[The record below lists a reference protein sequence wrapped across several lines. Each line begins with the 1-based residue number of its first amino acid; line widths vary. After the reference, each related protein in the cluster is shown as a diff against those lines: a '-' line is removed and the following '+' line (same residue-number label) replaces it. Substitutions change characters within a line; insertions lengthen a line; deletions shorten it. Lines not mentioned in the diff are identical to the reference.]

1 MTRGSARHGVA
12 LASAGLV
19 FALLPSGGAG
29 ADVQDTGVPPRTRAA
44 SAARTVTLVTGDR
57 VTVTELGGGKRTVTV
72 ERAKGATGAVRTQTA
87 NGALTV
93 VPDEALPYLRAGTL
107 DRRLFDVGELIRQG
121 LADRETDALPL
132 IVTYKKGAR
141 VVTPRG
147 AERTRALP
155 SVRGAA
161 VTADKGRTFWQA
173 LTRQD
178 GTDADGT
185 DAHGTG
191 MGAIGKVWLDG
202 RVRAEMAES
211 NAQIG
216 TPEAWEAGLTGKGVT
231 VAVLDTGADVGHP
244 DLAGRVSVTKSFIEG
259 EEVADRNGHGTHV
272 TSTVGGSGAASDGKE
287 KGVAPGATLA
297 VGKVLGDQGSGSESQ
312 IIAGMEWAARD
323 VGATVVSMSL
333 GTTEPSDG
341 TDPMAQ
347 AVETLTAETGALF
360 VVAAGNTGAPSSIG
374 SPGAADSALTVGAV
388 DSADLAAYFTSAG
401 PRHGD
406 NALKPD
412 LSAPGVDILAARSRL
427 SAGSGDYTVL
437 SGTSMATPH
446 VAGVAALL
454 AERHPDWTGA
464 QLKDALMSTS
474 RQLDASAY
482 VVGAGR
488 VSVPAAVKAE
498 VTATGSADL
507 GYHRWPYESNEPVT
521 RTVTYFNSGDMPA
534 ELRLTVSGAPDGVVT
549 LTDST
554 LTVPAHGTAAT
565 TVTGDGDKA
574 PVGNTGGRIV
584 ASTADGTPVA
594 HTAFGLVKEEERYTL
609 TVHVKDRDGDATAA
623 DLVVQQLAEDVD
635 PFAEHVGDTGTVGL
649 RLRPGTYSLNTFLDV
664 RGSRGA
670 DSLGLGFLAAP
681 EIALD
686 RDREVTLDGR
696 RLREIAARVDRRTE
710 TRQLLMEYDRAANGA
725 DLFGAVQVPL
735 KYDSVFAAPTA
746 KVTKGSFEY
755 RTVWRLGKPTLEVE
769 GLGEAVVQPGGTLVE
784 GRRRLPVV
792 DVGGGGTGSGGY
804 GGKDVRGKAVLVRT
818 EEGAVPS
825 EIARA
830 AQDAGAEALF
840 VTDGVPGR
848 LNAWFGTDDNADRPI
863 QIATLDARDAAR
875 LRSAGRAE
883 MNGTRNTPYTYDL
896 SEGHQGSIPARD
908 LTYEP
913 SRRQLAVLDTKFHAT
928 KPVSGS
934 EFRYSLTDDSF
945 PVGIGFQERADFPAE
960 RTDYVSTGPGQL
972 WHESVNVGAGDL
984 EERSGLVRHHGGTR
998 QDLDWF
1004 RPVWHPWLG
1013 TGLGWGQRRSGSTLQ
1028 FNVPGWGDSGPDHT
1042 GFGNVWDENSGMTQ
1056 STEVYLDGVSVDRR
1070 TGSGAYVW
1078 DAPADEHT
1086 YKVVT
1091 DTALDA
1097 DRWKLAT
1104 KGRSEWTFRSAAT
1117 PEDRW
1122 TTLPLINLGF
1132 DVDTD
1137 LAGNVRA
1144 GARLPVAISASYVA
1158 GAGQSPKGRSP
1169 LGARGTA
1176 RPAQLDPHPTT
1187 DDPSPGTV
1195 RRASLE
1201 VSYDAGKSWRT
1212 VQVSK
1217 AGADTWE
1224 GTLTVPR
1231 GAAYVSLRASAG
1243 DDRGGSVTQEIIRAV
1258 GVR

>member
-1 MTRGSARHGVA
+1 MIRGSAGTGVV

-19 FALLPSGGAG
+19 FALLPAGGAA
-29 ADVQDTGVPPRTRAA
+29 ADAQDTGARPGVRAA
-44 SAARTVTLVTGDR
+44 SAAHTVTLVTGDR
-57 VTVTELGGGKRTVTV
+57 VTVTELGGGRRTVTV

-107 DRRLFDVGELIRQG
+107 DRRLFDVSELIRQG
-121 LADRETDALPL
+121 LTDRKTDELPL
-132 IVTYKKGAR
+132 IVTYEKGAR
-141 VVTPRG
+141 TVTPRG
-147 AERTRALP
+147 AVRTRGLP
-155 SVRGAA
+155 SIRGAA
-161 VTADKGRTFWQA
+161 VAADKGRTFWRA

-178 GTDADGT
+178 GVDADGI
-185 DAHGTG
+185 D
-191 MGAIGKVWLDG
+191 KVWLDG

-231 VAVLDTGADVGHP
+231 VAVLDTGVDVGHP
-244 DLAGRVSVTKSFIEG
+244 DLAGRISVTKSFIEG

-333 GTTEPSDG
+333 GSTEPSDG
-341 TDPMAQ
+341 TDPMAR

-427 SAGSGDYTVL
+427 AAGSGDYTAM

-464 QLKDALMSTS
+464 RLKDALMSTS
-474 RQLDASAY
+474 KQLDASAY
-482 VVGAGR
+482 VLGAGR
-488 VSVPAAVKAE
+488 VSVPEAVKAE

-507 GYHRWPYESNEPVT
+507 GYYRWPYASNEPVT
-521 RTVTYFNSGDMPA
+521 RTLTYSNSADGPV
-534 ELRLTVSGAPDGVVT
+534 ELKLAVSGAPDGVAT
-549 LTDST
+549 LADST
-554 LTVPAHGTAAT
+554 LTVPAHGTATT
-565 TVTGDGDKA
+565 TVTGDGGRA
-574 PVGNTGGRIV
+574 PVGNTSGRIV

-623 DLVVQQLAEDVD
+623 DLVVQRLAEGVD
-635 PFAEHVGDTGTVGL
+635 PVPEHVGDTGTAEL
-649 RLRPGTYSLNTFLDV
+649 RLRPGTYSLSTFLDV

-681 EIALD
+681 EIELD

-696 RLREIAARVDRRTE
+696 GLREIAARVDRRTE

-725 DLFGAVQVPL
+725 DLFGAVQVPI
-735 KYDSVFAAPTA
+735 KYDSVFAALTA

-755 RTVWRLGKPTLEVE
+755 RTVWRLGKPVLEV
-769 GLGEAVVQPGGTLVE
+769 GGVGEAVVQPGGTLVE
-784 GRRRLPVV
+784 GRRRLPLV
-792 DVGGGGTGSGGY
+792 DVGSGGTDSGDTGSGAGGY
-804 GGKDVRGKAVLVRT
+804 GGKDVRGKAVLVRM

-830 AQDAGAEALF
+830 AQDAGAAALF
-840 VTDGVPGR
+840 VTDDVPGR
-848 LNAWFGTDDNADRPI
+848 LNAWFGTDDNTDRPI
-863 QIATLDARDAAR
+863 QIAGLNTADAAR
-875 LRSAGRAE
+875 LRAAGRAD

-896 SEGHQGSIPARD
+896 SEGHKGSIPARD

-913 SRRQLAVLDTKFHAT
+913 SRRQLAVLNTKFHAA

-934 EFRYSLTDDSF
+934 EFRYSLTDDAF

-960 RTDYVSTGPGQL
+960 RTDHVSTGPGQL

-984 EERSGLVRHHGGTR
+984 EERSGLVRYRGGTR

-1013 TGLGWGQRRSGSTLQ
+1013 TGLGWGQQRSGSTLQ

-1042 GFGNVWDENSGMTQ
+1042 GFGNVWDEGSGMTQ
-1056 STEVYLDGVSVDRR
+1056 FTEVYLDGRSVDRR
-1070 TGSGAYVW
+1070 TGSAAYVW

-1091 DTALDA
+1091 DTTLDA

-1104 KGRSEWTFRSAAT
+1104 KGHSEWTFRSAAT
-1117 PEDRW
+1117 PENRW

-1132 DVDTD
+1132 DITTD
-1137 LAGNVRA
+1137 LTGNVRA
-1144 GARLPVAISASYVA
+1144 GGRLPVAITASYVA
-1158 GAGQSPKGRSP
+1158 GAGESLRGRSP
-1169 LGARGTA
+1169 GLLGARGTA
-1176 RPAQLDPHPTT
+1176 RPAHGNPHPTS
-1187 DDPSPGTV
+1187 DSPSPGTLGG
-1195 RRASLE
+1195 ATLE
-1201 VSYDAGKSWRT
+1201 VSYDDGTSWRK
-1212 VQVSK
+1212 VSVSK
-1217 AGADTWE
+1217 AGATTWQ

-1231 GAAYVSLRASAG
+1231 GATYMSLRASTA